1 MRHPHSPT
9 ELVGIRAA
17 ARRSYCSRGQ
27 LATGPLQSPR
37 DPLQVAFDSLMLPLP
52 LPLAAD
58 PGDHRNLAGTKP
70 SPPAMA
76 AKTGLQRFKFV

>member
-1 MRHPHSPT
+1 MRHPHSSP
-9 ELVGIRAA
+9 ELAGIRAA

-27 LATGPLQSPR
+27 LATAPPRSPQ
-37 DPLQVAFDSLMLPLP
+37 DPLQVALDSLTLPLP

-58 PGDHRNLAGTKP
+58 PGDRRILAGAEL

-76 AKTGLQRFKFV
+76 AGTRV